1 MEIING
7 HRLCDQEDH
16 MGTHMTSLT
25 KVKAPKGSLKTLLE
39 QWTAMVERYAAI
51 HKYVDNC
58 WWYNERA
65 TLSSL
70 AGAAWSMENW
80 VALEE
85 FSTRKR
91 HKVKADGMESGDL
104 RPGRCDLYV
113 TNRKVCFGFEAKQ
126 AWQRVGPL
134 SNPTRNVHKGLQAA
148 WEDSGH
154 LAKDT
159 DHRFAA
165 TFIVPSLPLNAVI
178 DELGNVDPEQV
189 MALLNTWLEGQR
201 GFVRPGGK
209 ETSYAY
215 TFPHLGHE
223 GFISGPRYY
232 PGVVLVLEER
242 FRAAKL
248 LDGEN

>member
-7 HRLCDQEDH
+7 HRLCDQEVH

-85 FSTRKR
+85 FSTGTR
-91 HKVKADGMESGDL
+91 HKVKADGVESGDL
-104 RPGRCDLYV
+104 RPGRCDL
-113 TNRKVCFGFEAKQ
+113 
-126 AWQRVGPL
+126 
-134 SNPTRNVHKGLQAA
+134 
-148 WEDSGH
+148 
-154 LAKDT
+154 
-159 DHRFAA
+159 
-165 TFIVPSLPLNAVI
+165 
-178 DELGNVDPEQV
+178 
-189 MALLNTWLEGQR
+189 
-201 GFVRPGGK
+201 
-209 ETSYAY
+209 
-215 TFPHLGHE
+215 
-223 GFISGPRYY
+223 
-232 PGVVLVLEER
+232 
-242 FRAAKL
+242 
-248 LDGEN
+248 